1 MRKREN
7 KIGRRALTESPGIGA
22 AKEERAMERRRRAE
36 ASLRPN
42 MMMKGRTEG
51 GDGVGGWMDASVE
64 RGKQKRVWWF
74 ITSWLSD
81 QGYF

>member
-42 MMMKGRTEG
+42 MMMKGR
-51 GDGVGGWMDASVE
+51 S
-64 RGKQKRVWWF
+64 
-74 ITSWLSD
+74 
-81 QGYF
+81 